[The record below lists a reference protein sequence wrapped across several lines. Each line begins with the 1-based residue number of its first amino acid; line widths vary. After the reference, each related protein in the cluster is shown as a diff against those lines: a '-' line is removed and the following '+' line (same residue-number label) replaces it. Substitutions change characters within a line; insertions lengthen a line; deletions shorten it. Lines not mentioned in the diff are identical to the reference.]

1 MDVEIVVP
9 LGAFLMIV
17 GIIWILSVSGT
28 KKRAAAH
35 ETLRLMVEKGQE
47 LSPQLIKDMSL
58 ITDPRRNDLRR
69 GVILMSLA
77 GALAFIGIISNLQGN
92 GDSEA
97 FLVAIFPGMIGLAF
111 LALWKFGYDSK
122 AD

>member
-1 MDVEIVVP
+1 MAVEIVVP

-28 KKRAAAH
+28 RKRAAAH
-35 ETLRLMVEKGQE
+35 ETLRLMIEKGQE

-69 GVILMSLA
+69 GVILLSLA
-77 GALAFIGIISNLQGN
+77 AALVLIGIMSNLQGDAD
-92 GDSEA
+92 GEVLLIA
-97 FLVAIFPGMIGLAF
+97 VFPGMIGLAF
-111 LALWKFGYDSK
+111 LGLWKFGYDGK

>member
-1 MDVEIVVP
+1 MAVEIVVP

-17 GIIWILSVSGT
+17 GVIWILSVSGT

-35 ETLRLMVEKGQE
+35 ETLRLMIEKGQE

-69 GVILMSLA
+69 GVILLSLA
-77 GALAFIGIISNLQGN
+77 AALVLIGIMSNLQGDAD
-92 GDSEA
+92 GEVLLIA
-97 FLVAIFPGMIGLAF
+97 VFPGMIGLAF
-111 LALWKFGYDSK
+111 LGLWKFGYDGK